1 VTVLAALG
9 VLALLIWLSIALAR
23 GFFWTIGGDKLL
35 PTERC
40 GEIRRVAV
48 VIPARNE
55 AGSIAE
61 TIESLL
67 KQQLSGPLHV
77 FLVDDDSSDGT
88 SDVARSTAARL
99 SASDRLDVLRSS
111 SLPHGWTGKLWAV
124 SQGIAEATRWQPD
137 FLLLTDADI
146 SHAPDNVSRLIAVA
160 ERDSYDLTSLM
171 VKLRCSSVAERLLIP
186 AFVYFFLLLYPP
198 AWIQNRRRKAAGA
211 AGGCMLV
218 RPAALEQ
225 MGGIESIGGEIIDDC
240 ALARGVK
247 RSGGT
252 VWLGL
257 TPSTISHRAYESFAE
272 IERMISR
279 TAFNQLQH
287 SALLLAGTVLGLI
300 CTYLLPLGLFIGGA
314 LGGHQLRVM
323 VLGGAAWLLMTI
335 TYLPM
340 VRFYGLNQAWA
351 LTLPLAAVFYM
362 GATVHSAWK
371 HWTGRGGEWKGRA
384 QDRR

>member
-1 VTVLAALG
+1 MLA
-9 VLALLIWLSIALAR
+9 VVIWLGIALAR
-23 GFFWTIGGDKLL
+23 GFFWTVNAKLL
-35 PTERC
+35 PEERFAQS
-40 GEIRRVAV
+40 RRVAV

-67 KQQLSGPLHV
+67 RQDVSGPLHI
-77 FLVDDDSSDGT
+77 FLVDDHSSDGT
-88 SDVARSTAARL
+88 TDQARAAATRIGGPERL
-99 SASDRLDVLRSS
+99 EVLRSRP
-111 SLPHGWTGKLWAV
+111 LPNGWTGKLWAV
-124 SQGIAEATRWQPD
+124 SQGIAAAKTWAPD

-146 SHAPDNVSRLIAVA
+146 THAPDNVSRLIAVA
-160 ERDSYDLTSLM
+160 DRRGYDLTSLM
-171 VKLRCSSVAERLLIP
+171 VKLHCSHVAERLLIP

-198 AWIQNRRRKAAGA
+198 AWIRSRRSKAAGA

-218 RPAALEQ
+218 RPAALER
-225 MGGIESIGGEIIDDC
+225 MGGIESIRSEIIDDC
-240 ALARGVK
+240 ALARAIK

-257 TPSTISHRAYESFAE
+257 TSSTSSHRTYEGFAE

-287 SALLLAGTVLGLI
+287 STLLVAGTVLGLI
-300 CTYLLPLGLFIGGA
+300 CTYLTPPSLFIAGLITTNRWVTG
-314 LGGHQLRVM
+314 
-323 VLGGAAWLLMTI
+323 LGGAAWLLMAL

-340 VRFYGLNQAWA
+340 VRFYKLNLAWA
-351 LTLPLAAVFYM
+351 FTLPVAAVFYLA
-362 GATVHSAWK
+362 ATLHSAWK

-384 QDRR
+384 QDHAAS